1 MGIALLAFS
10 SLSHPVKALTQ
21 WFARPA
27 RAAGLTASA
36 ARQRS
41 LADNGAGHAAAAA
54 SRAPAE
60 GLDAASPSAN
70 AASMTGVSAAAPA
83 CVVPMTKLPAA
94 TAAPAF
100 HPLRVQ
106 SIRARL
112 ALPLVASQ
120 AANAAS
126 FHGDADGSPAGAAAA
141 ASRRSPVLRV
151 LRRIQVADP
160 TRLVLSGRMADV
172 CAELDR
178 LAASESAS
186 LTAA

>member
-60 GLDAASPSAN
+60 RLDAASAN
-70 AASMTGVSAAAPA
+70 AASMTGVAAAAPA

-112 ALPLVASQ
+112 ALPLVAVASQ

-126 FHGDADGSPAGAAAA
+126 FHGDADGSPADTASP

>member
-60 GLDAASPSAN
+60 RLDAASAN
-70 AASMTGVSAAAPA
+70 AASMTGVAAAAPA

-126 FHGDADGSPAGAAAA
+126 FHGDADGSPADTASP

-178 LAASESAS
+178 LAASESAC

>member
-1 MGIALLAFS
+1 
-10 SLSHPVKALTQ
+10 
-21 WFARPA
+21 
-27 RAAGLTASA
+27 
-36 ARQRS
+36 
-41 LADNGAGHAAAAA
+41 
-54 SRAPAE
+54 
-60 GLDAASPSAN
+60 
-70 AASMTGVSAAAPA
+70 
-83 CVVPMTKLPAA
+83 MTKLPAA